1 MISLQATL
9 SSKEKKPA
17 SLMEISCKKKRKREE
32 EGVQLTNDSFIEL
45 SLETP
50 LPLEW
55 QRCLDIKSGE
65 IHYYNT
71 RTKRRASKDPRRSTE
86 IPSTLQ
92 GLDLELSLMC
102 TEPSEIHGLDLQEPS
117 SPPFVVV
124 DASDEQEMVAMVC
137 GRCHMLV
144 MMYKLSPSCPNCKF
158 SNLSGPQERLLRADT
173 GRFSRPVTLGTELC
187 TERRYIF

>member
-17 SLMEISCKKKRKREE
+17 SLMEISSKKKRKREE
-32 EGVQLTNDSFIEL
+32 EEDKGGVQLTNDSFIEL

-55 QRCLDIKSGE
+55 QRCLDLKSGE

-71 RTKRRASKDPRRSTE
+71 RTKRRASKDPTS
-86 IPSTLQ
+86 PLQ

-117 SPPFVVV
+117 SPSIVVV

-144 MMYKLSPSCPNCKF
+144 MMYKLSPLCPNCKF
-158 SNLSGPQERLLRADT
+158 SNSPGPAT
-173 GRFSRPVTLGTELC
+173 GKIIGCGV
-187 TERRYIF
+187 